1 MPFDPFTQTAS
12 ITGNC
17 NGAQVES
24 LADVLS
30 WIDDDACDLES
41 DTRLDYGR
49 AVQLAGKR
57 LRKPLSAIPA
67 STDAFRAEFPD
78 AEYSVHW
85 GKSFNAFRRWKGKVC
100 AAINGATGAIAAR
113 AERRARDDDWR
124 TLIDTLTDVAART
137 PPEDAL
143 FHENEIIGVTALAD
157 AARRLDMPGPR
168 HIHGFVHDILAEAED
183 AGQRKAIID
192 ALNLC
197 DRVRILRDNRLGQ
210 LLPDE
215 PIAFSPIRIEQIE
228 IPDHLLAELDVWLD
242 VATRGEWAPTKTDY
256 GKGIARKPYQDATR
270 KVIRTAHQS
279 GGINLAEIQTIASAF
294 SDSVLTDVVRTWRKQ
309 HEAGERGTIAPR
321 TAGKYLDTVTCFLE
335 RNGECADFVRKIL
348 ATDDWILTGE
358 AGRGMPERAKRL
370 CRRVVTDMPTRLA
383 FLSLHICYRDA
394 AEDYLKIADADP
406 KMRND
411 ALLMARLL
419 GTCAAFAALETDA
432 VPARVS
438 NALACPYRGR
448 GAWLELG
455 HGRKQHGHLHVPASA
470 TKNGKAI
477 NAPIRADSRL
487 RGLETL
493 RWYEKNIRPLFPY
506 HAESD
511 YFFPAIKTAG
521 EPLSYATL
529 LKWWK
534 KTIKDFG
541 FPGMNPHMFRHAQ
554 ASILVANNPGD
565 WQTVSARLGDTEDT
579 CKRHYA
585 WIHEEALILLG
596 QLRLTE
602 GLFHVG

>member
-1 MPFDPFTQTAS
+1 MPFDPFTQSAS
-12 ITGNC
+12 ISENC
-17 NGAQVES
+17 NETQVES

-30 WIDDDACDLES
+30 WIDDGGSDLET
-41 DTRLDYGR
+41 DTRLDYSR
-49 AVQLAGKR
+49 AVKLVGKR
-57 LRKPLSAIPA
+57 LRKPLSSIPA
-67 STDAFRAEFPD
+67 STVAFRAEFPD
-78 AEYSVHW
+78 AEYSLLW
-85 GKSFNAFRRWKGKVC
+85 GKSFNAFKRWKGKVC
-100 AAINGATGAIAAR
+100 AAINGATGAIAAK

-124 TLIDTLTDVAART
+124 TLIDVLSDIAART

-143 FHENEIIGVTALAD
+143 FHEKEIIGVTALAD
-157 AARRLDMPGPR
+157 AARRADVPGPR
-168 HIHGFVHDILAEAED
+168 HIPGCVHDILAEAAD
-183 AGQRKAIID
+183 SGQRKAIID
-192 ALNLC
+192 ALHLC
-197 DRVRILRDNRLGQ
+197 DRIRTLRDNRLGQ
-210 LLPDE
+210 LLPDD
-215 PIAFSPIRIEQIE
+215 PIAYSPVEVAQIE
-228 IPDHLLAELDVWLD
+228 IPDHLLAELDIWIDL
-242 VATRGEWAPTKTDY
+242 ATRGEWSLTKKAY

-270 KVIRTAHQS
+270 KVIRTAHQG

-294 SDSVLTDVVRTWRKQ
+294 SDSVLTQVVRIWRKE
-309 HEAGERGTIAPR
+309 HEAGERGTVAPR
-321 TAGKYLDTVTCFLE
+321 TAKNYLDAVKCFLE
-335 RNGECADFVRKIL
+335 RNGECTDLVRNIL
-348 ATDDWILTGE
+348 ATDDWIQSGE

-383 FLSLHICYRDA
+383 FLSLHISYRDA
-394 AEDYLKIADADP
+394 AEDCLKMAEADP
-406 KMRND
+406 KTRSH

-432 VPARVS
+432 VPARVG

-455 HGRKQHGHLHVPASA
+455 HGRKQHGHLHVPASE

-493 RWYEKNIRPLFPY
+493 RWYEEKIRPLFPY

-511 YFFPAIKTAG
+511 YFFPAVQTAG

-534 KTIKDFG
+534 KTIGNFG
-541 FPGMNPHMFRHAQ
+541 FPGMNPHMFRHGQ

-565 WQTVSARLGDTEDT
+565 WQTVSARLGDTEFT
-579 CKRHYA
+579 
-585 WIHEEALILLG
+585 
-596 QLRLTE
+596 
-602 GLFHVG
+602 